1 MPANRVTVTTQAEFQ
16 QALNDAASLPISCID
31 IANDTIVLTSP
42 LILPRTLNAASKR
55 LIINGN
61 GATIKPHTTLTTPIP
76 ALIMRQ
82 ATSQTEAL
90 NIMQSHSFHF
100 NDIMFDG
107 RGVAV
112 SGIDLAA
119 TYGSSVV
126 NCSFRSSQYGLYL
139 RFGLMARVINCLSN
153 AITNTPFVA
162 DMGNW
167 TDANNVNSQ
176 SNHTRFEQCRVF
188 NAQGAFAGFAIYAAS
203 GVVLDQCISEGAQPN
218 YHVFFESRGS
228 TVVKDFTMRNTHLES
243 VATVAGIRLR
253 LAGGYATISDVYSQ
267 FDMVLID
274 AEAAT
279 GYPHLYVKNVPWLTG
294 GTQFKTTGT
303 AVIWSFEEIY
313 QPTQI
318 FNTTRWVGGVIPFY
332 RYAEFFNQSKQIL
345 TNSMR
350 VNNKL
355 IS

>member
-1 MPANRVTVTTQAEFQ
+1 MAANRVTVSTQAEFQ
-16 QALNDAASLPISCID
+16 QALNNAGTSPISCID
-31 IANDTIVLTSP
+31 IVNDVIELTSP
-42 LILPRTLNAASKR
+42 LIIPKTLNAPSKR

-61 GATIKPHTTLTTPIP
+61 GATIKPANTLTGTIP

-82 ATSQTEAL
+82 AANQNEAL
-90 NIMQSHSFHF
+90 NIMQSQSFHF

-107 RGVAV
+107 RGVATV
-112 SGIDLAA
+112 GIDLAA
-119 TYGSSVV
+119 TYGSSVI
-126 NCSFRSSQYGLYL
+126 NCSFKSLQTGLHL
-139 RFGLMARVINCLSN
+139 RFGLMARVVNCLAN
-153 AITNTPFVA
+153 AITGSAFVA

-167 TDANNVNSQ
+167 TGANNVNSQ

-188 NAQGAFAGFAIYAAS
+188 NLQGAFAAFAIYAAS
-203 GVVLDQCISEGAQPN
+203 GIVLDQCISEGNRPN
-218 YHVFFESRGS
+218 YHVFFDSKGS

-243 VATVAGIRLR
+243 VATIAGIRLR

-267 FDMVLID
+267 YDMVLID

-279 GYPHLYVKNVPWLTG
+279 GYPHVYVKNVPWLTG

-303 AVIWSFEEIY
+303 AVVWSFEEMY
-313 QPTQI
+313 QPEQL

-332 RYAEFFNQSKQIL
+332 RYNEFFNQSKQII
-345 TNSMR
+345 TNSMK
-350 VNNKL
+350 VNNKT